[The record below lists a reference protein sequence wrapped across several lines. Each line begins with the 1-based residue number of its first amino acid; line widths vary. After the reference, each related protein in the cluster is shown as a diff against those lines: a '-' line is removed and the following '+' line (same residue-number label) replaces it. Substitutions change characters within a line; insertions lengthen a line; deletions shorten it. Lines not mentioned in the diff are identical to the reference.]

1 MVRIVTCSTYIL
13 CSCSLFV
20 QSFPDKC
27 PSDGG
32 IFGILKHIPK
42 WYMLAVSLG
51 VPIEQVDAHRSDS
64 EMGGAMALLHWRNG
78 RCEGDYPNTWGFL
91 LENVE
96 KLHGPLVAKKL
107 RDEAERDKNWT
118 FS

>member
-27 PSDGG
+27 PSDVGVL
-32 IFGILKHIPK
+32 GILKHIPL
-42 WYMLAVSLG
+42 WYELAVSLG
-51 VPIEQVDAHRSDS
+51 VPIAQVNAYRLDS
-64 EMGGAMALLHWRNG
+64 KMGGEKALLYWRNG
-78 RCEGDYPNTWGFL
+78 RCERDYPNTWGFL
-91 LENVE
+91 PETVE
-96 KLHGPLVAKKL
+96 KLQGPLVAKQL
-107 RDEAERDKNWT
+107 RDEAKRNKNWS